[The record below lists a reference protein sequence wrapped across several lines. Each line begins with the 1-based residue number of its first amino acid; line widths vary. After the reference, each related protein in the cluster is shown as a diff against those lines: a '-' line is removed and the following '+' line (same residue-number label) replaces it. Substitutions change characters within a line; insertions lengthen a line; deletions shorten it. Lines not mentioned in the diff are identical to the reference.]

1 MRKFSKTNYPT
12 NFMQLKG
19 LVRFFTVALVLICIY
34 QLSFTWMVHSHE
46 NKMEDKASAWVKA
59 SYATPEQKYA
69 GNLEQQKL
77 YADSLEIIE
86 RNQVRH
92 LLDSTRNDKIGPF
105 GMTTYQK
112 AKNSELMLGLDLQ
125 GGMSVTMEVGLDG
138 LVHALSNYSKDAS
151 INQAIDQAK
160 AIKANDNTDF
170 ISLFADQWKKVSNGK
185 KLAPFFAQKSN
196 KELTYESTDDQVFIY
211 LRKQAKAAF
220 TNTYK
225 ILRTRIDRFG
235 LSSPTINP
243 DEAKGI
249 ITIELAGVN
258 DAERV
263 RHYLQSTANLQFFEV
278 YNISEI
284 GADFQ
289 KVDGLLAKAG
299 GHADQKDTAAAAAA
313 TTAAATAA
321 TTQAPKADTGNTSL
335 SALEQTA
342 TDTNATFADS
352 SKTATGAVDSAKL
365 IREKYPFSSMFL
377 DIARPYQDE
386 QGHVGYPSYVGLVS
400 KADTAKLNKLLASDI
415 VKAAFPSNLV
425 FMYGKPDEKDTKMNG
440 VLTLYAIKTL
450 DNGQARLEGDH
461 ITDASQGNNQM
472 GQVTV
477 NMKMDESGA
486 RIWAD
491 MTKKNVG
498 RPIAIVLDNI
508 VYSAPN
514 VNGEITGGSSEITGS
529 YTVAEAQDMAN
540 ILESGKLPAPAKIVQ
555 EQIVGPTLG
564 QAAVTGG
571 MISFGLSF
579 VVIFALMLLYFNTA
593 GWIANIALTL
603 NLLFTIGVL
612 SSLGFTLTAPGIAA
626 LVLTVGMAVDTNV
639 IIFERIKE
647 ELVRGKGYL
656 HAVEDGYKRSY
667 APVLDAHVTTLLTAI
682 ILFYFGLGPVLGFA
696 TTQIIGILLS
706 LFCGIL
712 VSRLVSDIYTNK
724 QRHFNYFTKI
734 SKKVFAHR
742 AIPFVKYRKVTY
754 IISIFVVI
762 LGVASF
768 FNGFN
773 EGVEFSGG
781 RSYTV
786 KFEKAPNQD
795 KVRDDLKALF
805 KDAPIIKTVNVP
817 EQLNITTSYLIH
829 ETGKDVDAK
838 VEQELYKGL
847 QSFLPEAT
855 TFASFKN
862 TYIQSS
868 QTVLPTISKDLK
880 AGATKATVFA
890 IIVIC
895 LYIFIRFRDWRFSL
909 GTIVSLL
916 HDVLVTLIV
925 FSFFRN
931 IVPFPL
937 EIDQHFIAA
946 VLTVIGF
953 SMNDTVIVYDRI
965 REDAGILHTLDK
977 ETIINKAINETL
989 SRTIMTS
996 LTVFLSILI
1005 LFIFGGEVVRGFA
1018 FAMLIGV
1025 ITGTYSSI
1033 FVAAPILIDFA
1044 KDKPLGKV
1052 KDHSVMER
1060 KHHEKL
1066 HAGDAK
1072 AN

>member
-1 MRKFSKTNYPT
+1 
-12 NFMQLKG
+12 MQLKG

-46 NKMEDKASAWVKA
+46 NKMENKANAWVKA

-86 RNQVRH
+86 KNQLRH
-92 LLDSTRNDKIGPF
+92 LLDSTRNAKIGPF

-138 LVHALSNYSKDAS
+138 LVHALSNYTKDPS

-160 AIKANDNTDF
+160 AIKANDNTDY
-170 ISLFADQWKKVSNGK
+170 ISLFAEQWKKVSNGK

-196 KELTYESTDDQVFIY
+196 KELTYESTDDQVLLY

-278 YNISEI
+278 YNISDI
-284 GADFQ
+284 SQDIQ
-289 KVDGLLAKAG
+289 KVDGLLSKVG
-299 GHADQKDTAAAAAA
+299 VNTSKEDTAAA
-313 TTAAATAA
+313 TTAQKAAAAQPAATATA
-321 TTQAPKADTGNTSL
+321 TAKADTGNTSL
-335 SALEQTA
+335 SALENTA
-342 TDTNATFADS
+342 KDTNATFAAAD
-352 SKTATGAVDSAKL
+352 KTASGAVDSAKL

-386 QGHVGYPSYVGLVS
+386 QGHVRYPSYIGMIS
-400 KADTAKLNKLLASDI
+400 KSDTAKLNKLLQSDI

-440 VLTLYAIKTL
+440 ILQLFAIKTL

-461 ITDASQGNNQM
+461 VTDASQGNDQM
-472 GQVTV
+472 GQVVV
-477 NMKMDESGA
+477 NMKMDESGS

-498 RPIAIVLDNI
+498 KPIAIVLDNI

-514 VNGEITGGSSEITGS
+514 VNGEISGGNSQISGN

-579 VVIFALMLLYFNTA
+579 VVIFALMLLYFNSA

-612 SSLGFTLTAPGIAA
+612 CSLGFTLTAPGIAA

-667 APVLDAHVTTLLTAI
+667 APVLDAHVTTLLTAC

-724 QRHFNYFTKI
+724 QRHFEYFTKI
-734 SKKVFAHR
+734 SKIVFSHR
-742 AIPFVKYRKVTY
+742 AIPFVKYRKVAY
-754 IISIFVVI
+754 IISIFVVL
-762 LGVASF
+762 LGAGSF

-781 RSYTV
+781 RSYTI

-805 KDAPIIKTVNVP
+805 KETPIIKTVNVP

-838 VEQELYKGL
+838 VEQILYKGL
-847 QSFLPEAT
+847 QPYLPPAT

-1025 ITGTYSSI
+1025 LTGTYSSI

-1066 HAGDAK
+1066 HPK
-1072 AN
+1072 EIK